1 MKILYAT
8 DLHGH
13 SRKYKK
19 LIELSKGKDLLI
31 CGADILP
38 KHGPHIK
45 QKEFIQNFLPE
56 FFNDIECHIIIDF
69 GNDDLLTYY
78 DDFKQMVDN
87 SRNAFYSHMSE
98 IVIEDIS
105 FIGMHYVG
113 DYPFGLKDWCR
124 ADGSRLSD
132 PFQYSIP
139 VLSVKHKKYVFTR
152 KENYHIFYSIHNLD
166 DYLTSV
172 RSIDQV
178 LKELPKPFNEKVI
191 YLFHAP
197 PIGLKLDVCNDFR
210 QVGCKAITNFI
221 IDKKPLASLHGH
233 IHESFYKTDIF
244 YNKLNKTI
252 CIQPGQSGGHKSI
265 VYCEFDTNDI
275 EKTIKLTQVKC

>member
-1 MKILYAT
+1 MKILYTT

-38 KHGPHIK
+38 KHGPHTK
-45 QKEFIQNFLPE
+45 QKEFIQTFLPE
-56 FFNDIECHIIIDF
+56 FFSNIDCPIILDF
-69 GNDDLLTYY
+69 GNDDLLIYY
-78 DDFKQMVDN
+78 DDFKQIVDQFEN
-87 SRNAFYSHMSE
+87 VYYTHLKE
-98 IVIEDIS
+98 VIIDNIS
-105 FIGMHYVG
+105 FIGMNYVA

-124 ADGSRLSD
+124 KDGSRLSD
-132 PFQYSIP
+132 PEQYSVP
-139 VLSVKHKKYVFTR
+139 VLSMKHKKYVFTR
-152 KENYHIFYSIHNLD
+152 EENYHIFYSIHNLD

-178 LKELPKPFNEKVI
+178 LDELPKPQCDKVI

-197 PIGLKLDVCNDFR
+197 PIALSLDVCNDFR
-210 QVGCKAITNFI
+210 QVGCKAISNFI
-221 IDKKPLASLHGH
+221 IDNKPLATLHGH
-233 IHESFYKTDIF
+233 IHESHYKTNVF
-244 YNKLNKTI
+244 HNNLNKTI
-252 CIQPGQSGGHKSI
+252 CIQPGQSGGYKSI

-275 EKTIKLTQVKC
+275 EKTIKLTQEKC